1 MWGGKKKKSVN
12 GRIDSLI
19 GANTVIH
26 GDLKFSGGLHID
38 GQVVG
43 NVIAEE
49 GVSSTLILS
58 SNGHIKGDVQV
69 GHVVLNGSVTGNV
82 FSCESVELA
91 SEAHVEGDVYY
102 TLLEMAMGAE
112 VNGNLVHQ
120 SKEELQKSSVQA
132 KTEQDV
138 VESAVMGYLDEKA
151 SN

>member
-1 MWGGKKKKSVN
+1 MWGNKKQKSA
-12 GRIDSLI
+12 GGLIDSLI
-19 GANTVIH
+19 GANSTIH
-26 GDLKFSGGLHID
+26 GDLRFSGGLHID
-38 GQVVG
+38 GKVVG

-49 GVSSTLILS
+49 GSPSTLILS

-69 GHVVLNGSVTGNV
+69 SHVVLNGSVKGNV
-82 FSCESVELA
+82 YSSESVELA
-91 SEAHVEGDVYY
+91 SEAHVDGNVYY

-120 SKEELQKSSVQA
+120 SKEELQKMSGSEKA
-132 KTEQDV
+132 EQDV

>member
-1 MWGGKKKKSVN
+1 MWSKKKQKSVG

-19 GANTVIH
+19 GANSVIH
-26 GDLKFSGGLHID
+26 GDLRFSGGLHID
-38 GQVVG
+38 GKVVG

-49 GVSSTLILS
+49 GSSSTLILS

-69 GHVVLNGSVTGNV
+69 SHVVLNGSVKGNV
-82 FSCESVELA
+82 YSSESVELA
-91 SEAHVEGDVYY
+91 SEAHVDGNVYY

-120 SKEELQKSSVQA
+120 SKEELQKISGSE
-132 KTEQDV
+132 KSEQDV

>member
-1 MWGGKKKKSVN
+1 MWGSKKNKGMN

-19 GANTVIH
+19 GANTLIH

-38 GQVVG
+38 GQVIG
-43 NVIAEE
+43 NVIADE
-49 GVSSTLILS
+49 GSSSTLILS

-82 FSCESVELA
+82 FSSESVELA
-91 SEAHVEGDVYY
+91 SEAHVEGNVYY
-102 TLLEMAMGAE
+102 ALLEMAMGAE

-120 SKEELQKSSVQA
+120 SKEELEKLSVTEKS
-132 KTEQDV
+132 EQDV